1 MLEAPNA
8 MILSDTDIL
17 ARLQKGDLII
27 DPLDDPDLQVQPAS
41 VDLRMGN
48 EFIVFKPGHIP
59 CIYIDQL
66 DKADHYTDEVY
77 IGDDDYF
84 ILHPGEFALGT
95 TLEYVEIPDDLVARI
110 EGRSSLGRLAVIV
123 HATAGFID
131 PGFKGRITLE
141 LSNLGK
147 VPVALKPKMRCS
159 QVVFHEL
166 KTKAARPYGEAR
178 GSKYQNQRGPIA
190 SRISVDR
197 KMAGKGDKP
206 GTTRV
211 MPTGV

>member
-1 MLEAPNA
+1 
-8 MILSDTDIL
+8 MILSDTDLI
-17 ARLQKGDLII
+17 ARLKAGDLVVN
-27 DPLDDPDLQVQPAS
+27 PLDDPDLQIQPAS
-41 VDLRMGN
+41 IDLRMGN

-59 CIYIDQL
+59 CIYIDQPDL
-66 DKADHYTDEVY
+66 AANYTEEVI
-77 IGDDDYF
+77 IGDDDHF

-95 TLEYVEIPDDLVARI
+95 TYEYVEIPDDLVARI

-159 QVVFHEL
+159 QIVLHTMQS
-166 KTKAARPYGEAR
+166 KSARPYGEGR
-178 GSKYQNQRGPIA
+178 GSKYQNQKGPIA
-190 SRISVDR
+190 SKISVDR
-197 KMAGKGDKP
+197 KMNAA
-206 GTTRV
+206 
-211 MPTGV
+211 

>member
-1 MLEAPNA
+1 
-8 MILSDTDIL
+8 MILSDADIQ
-17 ARLQKGDLII
+17 ARLAKGDLVIN
-27 DPLDDPDLQVQPAS
+27 PLDDPDLQIQPAS

-59 CIYIDQL
+59 CIYIDR
-66 DKADHYTDEVY
+66 ADDAEDYTDEVY
-77 IGDDDYF
+77 IEDDEYF

-95 TLEYVEIPDDLVARI
+95 TYEHVEIPDDLVARI

-131 PGFKGRITLE
+131 PGFQGRITLE

-159 QVVFHEL
+159 QVVFHTMQ
-166 KTKAARPYGEAR
+166 TKSARPYGVGR
-178 GSKYQNQRGPIA
+178 GSKYQNQSGPLA
-190 SRISVDR
+190 SKIGVDR
-197 KMAGKGDKP
+197 PMGRP
-206 GTTRV
+206 L
-211 MPTGV
+211 

>member
-1 MLEAPNA
+1 
-8 MILSDTDIL
+8 MILSDADIQ

-27 DPLDDPDLQVQPAS
+27 RPLDDPDLQIQPAS

-59 CIYIDQL
+59 CVYIDRP
-66 DKADHYTDEVY
+66 DIAEDYTDEVF
-77 IGDDDYF
+77 IQDDDYF

-95 TLEYVEIPDDLVARI
+95 TYEHVEIPDDLVARI

-131 PGFKGRITLE
+131 PGFRGRITLE

-159 QVVFHEL
+159 QVVFHEM
-166 KTKAARPYGEAR
+166 KSKAARPYGEAR
-178 GSKYQNQRGPIA
+178 GSKYQNQGGPIA
-190 SRISVDR
+190 SKIGVDR
-197 KMAGKGDKP
+197 KLGAA
-206 GTTRV
+206 TLA
-211 MPTGV
+211 

>member
-1 MLEAPNA
+1 
-8 MILSDTDIL
+8 MILSDADIE
-17 ARLQKGDLII
+17 ARLKKGDLVITPLG
-27 DPLDDPDLQVQPAS
+27 DPELQIQPAS

-59 CIYIDQL
+59 CIYIDRP
-66 DKADHYTDEVY
+66 DTAGDYTEEVY
-77 IGDDDYF
+77 IEDEDHF

-95 TLEYVEIPDDLVARI
+95 TLEHVEIPDDLVARI

-131 PGFKGRITLE
+131 PGFKGRVTLE

-159 QVVFHEL
+159 QIVFHEM
-166 KTKAARPYGEAR
+166 KTKAARPYGEGR
-178 GSKYQNQRGPIA
+178 GSKYQNQKGPIA

-197 KMAGKGDKP
+197 PMAAQP
-206 GTTRV
+206 
-211 MPTGV
+211 